1 MSTYKEKI
9 SDIYTMMGQGKA
21 MDAFEKYYH
30 ENVVMTELGGEPRKG
45 KAANREYEQKFF
57 ASLKAVHG
65 MSVDAITSDEAN
77 KVTMVESSMDAEF
90 VDGNRMKMSQVAVQK
105 WEGDHIVNETF
116 YHNMNAPK
124 H

>member
-9 SDIYTMMGQGKA
+9 SDIYSMMGQGKL

-45 KAANREYEQKFF
+45 KAANREYELKFVS
-57 ASLKAVHG
+57 SLKAVHG
-65 MSVDAITSDEAN
+65 MTIDAITSDEAN

-90 VDGNRMKMSQVAVQK
+90 VDGNRMNMSQVAVQK
-105 WEGDHIVNETF
+105 WDGDQIIDEKF

-124 H
+124 N